1 MEEKVQKTDLRS
13 IGRMVAMD
21 AILLTVAC
29 LIPAAS
35 HLLAAP
41 LYMLNPMLMLL
52 MAGILLGRDWRNSLV
67 LAVLLPAVSC
77 LLTGMPAAPK
87 MLCMMAELVTVAS
100 LFSQLQ
106 RNWKVWPS
114 MLVAV
119 LAGKG
124 VYYVLKAVVLM
135 PAVLVG
141 TAWWIQLGTVLLWS
155 GLFAMLY
162 RRQG

>member
-100 LFSQLQ
+100 LFGQLQ

>member
-1 MEEKVQKTDLRS
+1 MEEKVQKTDSRA
-13 IGRMVAMD
+13 IGRMVSMD

-67 LAVLLPAVSC
+67 LSVLLPAVSC

>member
-1 MEEKVQKTDLRS
+1 MEEKVQKTDLHS

-100 LFSQLQ
+100 LFGQLQ

>member
-1 MEEKVQKTDLRS
+1 MEEKVQKTDSRA
-13 IGRMVAMD
+13 IGRMVSMD